1 MLVPWFLMNRI
12 LDTFCAY
19 LCFAS
24 VCVFWIVWMKCYCEK
39 KLIVEDKCVLF
50 LCVIEK
56 RDFLFLFLFLCFQ
69 IKSCSI
75 EWRIKTEDDRLIKC
89 YLWFIVKDKTF
100 QAKKNSRVCKKDE
113 KIWIQGVETMLR
125 RQELASRDL
134 EITNHDLVRLIH
146 IKFCQKTNN

>member
-1 MLVPWFLMNRI
+1 MLAPWFLMNRI

-56 RDFLFLFLFLCFQ
+56 RHFLFLFLFLCFQ

-89 YLWFIVKDKTF
+89 YLWFILQDKTF
-100 QAKKNSRVCKKDE
+100 QAKKLSRFCKKKRRKNMDPRRRNH
-113 KIWIQGVETMLR
+113 VEEAGTCIPGLGDNKPR
-125 RQELASRDL
+125 PR
-134 EITNHDLVRLIH
+134 
-146 IKFCQKTNN
+146 KTYPYYILSKN